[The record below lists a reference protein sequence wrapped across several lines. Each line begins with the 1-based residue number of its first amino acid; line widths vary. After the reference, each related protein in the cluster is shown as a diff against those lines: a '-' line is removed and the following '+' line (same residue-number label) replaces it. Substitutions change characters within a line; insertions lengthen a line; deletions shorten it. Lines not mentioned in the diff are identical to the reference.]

1 MKKQQ
6 NIVRTILGAL
16 VALIALTSAVSAQVT
31 NGWITH
37 GPNLATSSLAIDPGN
52 PSTIYAGTRGGVFK
66 STDGGATW
74 SNIGLSNTTTLA
86 IDFVNPNILYA
97 GTFSSDVV
105 FHPGGAFLFKS
116 TDGGA
121 TWSNSSSPI
130 DFDIA
135 LLVMDPSSSNTLY
148 AGSAGEAAGAGGI
161 ILWKST
167 DAGATWSG
175 GFTGNIGLY
184 SWGLAINPVN
194 SQILYAP
201 GDLWS
206 TDRIPQVIDSGLF
219 KSMDG
224 GANWSATGLT
234 NTFVQAVAIDPV
246 NPNTLYAGTIDYGVA
261 NTPFRGLLKSTDA
274 GASWFPINNGLSDLL
289 SARSAVTAILVD
301 HDNPNIVYAGTSGSG
316 VFKTTDGGA
325 NWSPF
330 NKGLTNLNIRALAL
344 APGNSNALY
353 AGTSGG
359 VFKIV
364 ESKASPATNPID
376 DAQTFVHQQ
385 YLDFLNRE
393 PDTDGLAYWTNQI
406 AQCGS
411 DIRCIHGRRI
421 GVSAAFFVEQEFQR
435 TGYVVY
441 RAYRAAYGTMPNAP
455 SRANITFAQFMTDRA
470 QLVGGPD
477 LQQSTIN
484 FANNFVLR
492 PEFKQVYPDSMSQP
506 DFVNALFNTA
516 NLYSSPQQRQ
526 DEIDAVMNGSKT
538 RAQVL
543 LDVIDIREFKD
554 REYNPAFMLMQYFGY
569 LRRDVD
575 QGGYDFWLDVVNN
588 REPNNYRGMVC
599 AFITST
605 EYQLRFGS
613 VVTRSNADCG
623 R

>member
-1 MKKQQ
+1 
-6 NIVRTILGAL
+6 
-16 VALIALTSAVSAQVT
+16 
-31 NGWITH
+31 
-37 GPNLATSSLAIDPGN
+37 
-52 PSTIYAGTRGGVFK
+52 
-66 STDGGATW
+66 
-74 SNIGLSNTTTLA
+74 
-86 IDFVNPNILYA
+86 
-97 GTFSSDVV
+97 
-105 FHPGGAFLFKS
+105 
-116 TDGGA
+116 
-121 TWSNSSSPI
+121 
-130 DFDIA
+130 
-135 LLVMDPSSSNTLY
+135 
-148 AGSAGEAAGAGGI
+148 
-161 ILWKST
+161 
-167 DAGATWSG
+167 
-175 GFTGNIGLY
+175 
-184 SWGLAINPVN
+184 
-194 SQILYAP
+194 
-201 GDLWS
+201 
-206 TDRIPQVIDSGLF
+206 
-219 KSMDG
+219 MDG

-376 DAQTFVHQQ
+376 DAQNFVRQH
-385 YLDFLNRE
+385 YRDFLNRE
-393 PDTDGLAYWTNQI
+393 PDTDGLAYWTKQI
-406 AQCGS
+406 TQCG
-411 DIRCIHGRRI
+411 DDARCIHERRI

-554 REYNPAFMLMQYFGY
+554 REYNPAFVLMQYFGY